1 MENQEKDMDPD
12 RKGKKEIGSR
22 SKDTESL
29 TIMIFTD
36 LGKVRR
42 FMISPRLILFAS
54 LFFLFYIVATIY
66 VTNKYFDARRIHKVQ
81 ADQIAK
87 LSRKLMK
94 TTESLQR
101 SKHHIAL
108 LDDYIS
114 EGKVQGPEA
123 EFAGNY
129 TESSLPKIVDIE
141 DVNVRRDGAT
151 LYVTFR
157 IINRQE
163 NEEPLGGYIFV
174 LASPKDSDPSEV
186 WVYPSSPLK
195 QGLPVNYRKGERFLI
210 QRFKTITSRYTLST
224 SIDKPLILKILV
236 YDRDGTLILKK
247 LVEA

>member
-1 MENQEKDMDPD
+1 MENQDRDMDPD
-12 RKGKKEIGSR
+12 RKGKKEITSR

-66 VTNKYFDARRIHKVQ
+66 VTNKYLDARRIHKVQ
-81 ADQIAK
+81 ADQITK

-114 EGKVQGPEA
+114 EGKVQGPES
-123 EFAGNY
+123 
-129 TESSLPKIVDIE
+129 ESTVSYPESPLPKIVDIE
-141 DVNVRRDGAT
+141 EVNIRRDGAT

-186 WVYPSSPLK
+186 WVYPSSSLK
-195 QGLPVNYRKGERFLI
+195 DGLPVNYTRGHRFFIERFM
-210 QRFKTITSRYTLST
+210 
-224 SIDKPLILKILV
+224 SIDTKLRIGGSIDIPLILKILV
-236 YDRDGTLILKK
+236 YDRDGTLILEK
-247 LVEA
+247 LVEV

>member
-1 MENQEKDMDPD
+1 MDLKSSGERETRRSSREK
-12 RKGKKEIGSR
+12 RR
-22 SKDTESL
+22 L

-81 ADQIAK
+81 ADRIAK

-114 EGKVQGPEA
+114 DAEAQDQEPEST
-123 EFAGNY
+123 GNY

-186 WVYPSSPLK
+186 RVYPSSPLK
-195 QGLPVNYRKGERFLI
+195 DGLPVNYTRGHRFFIERFM
-210 QRFKTITSRYTLST
+210 
-224 SIDKPLILKILV
+224 SIDSKLRIGASTDIPLILKILV
-236 YDRDGTLILKK
+236 YDRDGGLILEK
-247 LVEA
+247 LAEV